1 MLLNQYT
8 SILFLIFISV
18 AISAIIVIASY
29 IFAVQNPDSQKNS
42 SYECGFDPMGS
53 PRQQFEVR
61 FFLVGILFI
70 IFDLEITLILPFAL
84 VIAQLPLLGFT
95 SVLIFLVILTLG
107 LVYEWCSGALEWQ

>member
-1 MLLNQYT
+1 MLLNQYS
-8 SILFLIFISV
+8 SILFLILISV

-29 IFAVQNPDSQKNS
+29 ILAVQNPDSQKNS

-53 PRQQFEVR
+53 PRTQFEVR

-70 IFDLEITLILPFAL
+70 IFDLEVTLILPFTLA
-84 VIAQLPLLGFT
+84 VSNISILGFT
-95 SVLIFLVILTLG
+95 SVLLFLVILTLG

>member
-1 MLLNQYT
+1 MLLNQYS

-70 IFDLEITLILPFAL
+70 IFDLEVTLILPFAL
-84 VIAQLPLLGFT
+84 AISSISILGFT
-95 SVLIFLVILTLG
+95 SVLIFIIVLTLG